1 MKAANAENGPNP
13 LDGFVQRM
21 KPETSGSTFY
31 WYKLIS
37 MIAFML
43 IGVTV
48 FFVRWGTMSER
59 LDAAENKKKSST
71 TTAGTTATARNGG
84 PGVSTAT
91 TATPTTDS
99 NPCTPP
105 DDHVINGETK
115 VVVDPLLLRNK
126 DAGKLNVHTE
136 GLMTVVLKS
145 GSYPFG
151 GNTPEPPFT
160 ISDLKEGFIAK
171 GTGTISVT
179 RCKR

>member
-1 MKAANAENGPNP
+1 
-13 LDGFVQRM
+13 M
-21 KPETSGSTFY
+21 KPKTAGSTFY
-31 WYKLIS
+31 WYKLGF
-37 MIAFML
+37 MVAFML
-43 IGVTV
+43 IGVILL
-48 FFVRWGTMSER
+48 FVRWTPMSER
-59 LDAAENKKKSST
+59 LDAADNKKKSST

-84 PGVSTAT
+84 PGVSTTT
-91 TATPTTDS
+91 TATPTTNN

-105 DDHVINGETK
+105 DDHVIYGEAK

-126 DAGKLNVHTE
+126 DAGKLHVHTD

-151 GNTPEPPFT
+151 GNTPEPPFK
-160 ISDLKEGFIAK
+160 ISDLQEGFIAK